1 MAKFR
6 VVVSDLVFADVD
18 VEREL
23 IEEAGG
29 ELVVARDREDALALM
44 RDADAVLNTYM
55 PVGADTIAA
64 MTRVKIIARYGIGV
78 DNVDVAA
85 ARAAGIVVT
94 NVPDYCV
101 EEVAA
106 HAVALMLALLRRVP
120 QGDARVRSGGW
131 GVAGLGELHRLS
143 ALTVGLLGS
152 GRIGQRVAQ
161 AVEALGASIV
171 IHDPYLSDV
180 PAPRRLVGREELF
193 ATSDVVSVH
202 CPLTPQT
209 RGMVNAAAMASM
221 RRGSYLVNTSR
232 GPVVVLGDVLAA
244 LREGQLGG
252 AALDVFETEPPD
264 ARLLAGAPN
273 LIVTPHMAFLSVE
286 AVRESQRKAVRQV
299 LNTLRGEP
307 VDYEVR

>member
-1 MAKFR
+1 
-6 VVVSDLVFADVD
+6 
-18 VEREL
+18 
-23 IEEAGG
+23 
-29 ELVVARDREDALALM
+29 
-44 RDADAVLNTYM
+44 
-55 PVGADTIAA
+55 

-101 EEVAA
+101 QEVAA
-106 HAVALMLALLRRVP
+106 HATALILALIRRVP

-143 ALTVGLLGS
+143 ALNVGLLGS

-161 AVEALGASIV
+161 AVEALGASVI

-180 PAPRRLVGREELF
+180 PAPRRLVGAGELF

-209 RGMVNAAAMASM
+209 RGMVNAAAVASM

-232 GPVVVLGDVLAA
+232 GPVVVLADVLAA
-244 LREGQLGG
+244 RREGQLGG